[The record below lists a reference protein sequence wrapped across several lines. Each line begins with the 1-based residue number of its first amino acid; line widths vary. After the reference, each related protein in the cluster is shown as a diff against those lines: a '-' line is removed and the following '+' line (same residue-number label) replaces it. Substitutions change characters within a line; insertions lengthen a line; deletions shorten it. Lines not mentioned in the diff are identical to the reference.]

1 MRSGWTKSRQKVSKF
16 AMHSFLFGGLITN
29 AQKNPA
35 TFSY

>member
-1 MRSGWTKSRQKVSKF
+1 
-16 AMHSFLFGGLITN
+16 MHSLLFGGLITN